1 MMIKRILTA
10 GLALLC
16 AAGGLSAQEQT
27 VDGAFGGVYRKV
39 VKPDEGEMAREGQIV
54 VIFSEKGVWFNAFLS
69 RADGHTAALKPEGG
83 TWFEK
88 TGEGRDFSYNW
99 VDDNFDYTME
109 VKIPSPEALTIIDHF
124 NAGASPFG
132 MGMSLGGDYEL
143 DYGYVVDVN
152 GYVYQKVAEGT
163 ALELCAG
170 GIYKGTVTLPKAV
183 SDHGEVLPVA
193 GFGEKALYGERE
205 VTDVTYYRD
214 TQYVKPS
221 AFYRSGMRY
230 VWRTDYNLP
239 KYIYPSEDFQSY
251 IIQQEL
257 YDWDYNTPRW
267 MFFKHNYAPLTFVK
281 DQLKDESKKWG
292 YSPFHA
298 AGMQGIFFEMRVP
311 DAVKKA
317 MFRGYDA
324 QEVIGL
330 AMDGEFAAFHRF
342 PAFSRWKW
350 GEKEQSMSA
359 ALEKQMETRYGRK
372 LRQSR
377 YIGHLREG
385 DGRVGIFEFE
395 IRDGEAMVV
404 IAWTQ
409 GGKVKATYVMT
420 TEVDPNEGEFS
431 VWNVDDDGEY
441 GIPELL
447 CIAFDKHDNVML
459 WFNHSAPESLN
470 LFGLR
475 QQGDQLQAF
484 GEDQWYRYQE

>member
-1 MMIKRILTA
+1 MVIKRFLMA

-16 AAGGLSAQEQT
+16 AAGALSAQEQT
-27 VDGAFGGVYRKV
+27 VDGAFGGVFRKV
-39 VKPDEGEMAREGQIV
+39 VNPDEGEMAREGRII
-54 VIFSEKGVWFNAFLS
+54 VIFGEKGVWFDAFLA
-69 RADGHTAALKPEGG
+69 RADGHTAALRPD
-83 TWFEK
+83 TWFE
-88 TGEGRDFSYNW
+88 TGEGRDFSFNW
-99 VDDNFDYTME
+99 AEDNFDYTME
-109 VKIPSPEALTIIDHF
+109 VKMPSPEALTIIDHF

-170 GIYKGTVTLPKAV
+170 GLYKGTVALPQAV
-183 SDHGEVLPVA
+183 SDHGEVYPVA
-193 GFGEKALYGERE
+193 GFGEKALYGELE
-205 VTDVTYYRD
+205 VTEVNYYRD

-221 AFYRSGMRY
+221 AFYCSGMHY
-230 VWRTDYNLP
+230 VWQTAYSLP
-239 KYIYPSEDFQSY
+239 KYVYPSADFQSY
-251 IIQQEL
+251 ILQQEL
-257 YDWDYNTPRW
+257 YDWDYHSPRW

-281 DQLKDESKKWG
+281 DQLKDESMQWG
-292 YSPFHA
+292 YSPWHA
-298 AGMQGIFFEMRVP
+298 DRMQGVFFEMRVS

-324 QEVIGL
+324 GEIVGL

-350 GEKEQSMSA
+350 GEKEQSMGA

-377 YIGHLREG
+377 YIGHLREE

-395 IRDGEAMVV
+395 PKDGEAMVV

-409 GGKVKATYVMT
+409 GGKVKATYVKT
-420 TEVDPNEGEFS
+420 TDVDPGEDGMLS
-431 VWNVDDDGEY
+431 VWNVDDEGDY
-441 GIPELL
+441 GIPDLL
-447 CIAFDKHDNVML
+447 CVAFDKHDNVIL
-459 WFNHSAPESLN
+459 WFNHNAPESLN

-475 QQGDQLQAF
+475 QQGDQLQLF

>member
-54 VIFSEKGVWFNAFLS
+54 VIFSEKGVWFNAFLA

-311 DAVKKA
+311 DALSVLKFALLMSIGVSAPAASGANICKVSITPSGVLSMAAACTKLLSVMLTALPLDMTRRAAIRASKMMLSLFIYPPYRRDSSPKKHRTEKNSRHYA
-317 MFRGYDA
+317 HKDKRGVHALY
-324 QEVIGL
+324 Q
-330 AMDGEFAAFHRF
+330 HR
-342 PAFSRWKW
+342 
-350 GEKEQSMSA
+350 
-359 ALEKQMETRYGRK
+359 L
-372 LRQSR
+372 
-377 YIGHLREG
+377 
-385 DGRVGIFEFE
+385 RVG
-395 IRDGEAMVV
+395 
-404 IAWTQ
+404 
-409 GGKVKATYVMT
+409 
-420 TEVDPNEGEFS
+420 
-431 VWNVDDDGEY
+431 
-441 GIPELL
+441 
-447 CIAFDKHDNVML
+447 
-459 WFNHSAPESLN
+459 
-470 LFGLR
+470 R
-475 QQGDQLQAF
+475 QPV
-484 GEDQWYRYQE
+484 